1 MIKASHIKE
10 HMEVKGSDGKHVGTV
25 LGVEES
31 RVKLA
36 SGGMDHY
43 IDITMVDAI
52 KDGSLFLTRLL
63 RRPFARDISQ
73 GSGGAMSDTTLGWQ
87 IAVEH
92 PGNGAT
98 EIYNVA
104 ISDERQAM
112 DAVRAC
118 VRNANGIVVKV
129 KSQLTRRLCK
139 ALKLRPGEVN
149 RGMRHPKITQ
159 EWGCKKQPQQPM
171 TGTAVQSA
179 TNTSRQ

>member
-1 MIKASHIKE
+1 MA
-10 HMEVKGSDGKHVGTV
+10 
-25 LGVEES
+25 
-31 RVKLA
+31 
-36 SGGMDHY
+36 
-43 IDITMVDAI
+43 
-52 KDGSLFLTRLL
+52 
-63 RRPFARDISQ
+63 
-73 GSGGAMSDTTLGWQ
+73 DTTLGWQ

-139 ALKLRPGEVN
+139 ALKLRPGEVK
-149 RGMRHPKITQ
+149 RGMRHPKS
-159 EWGCKKQPQQPM
+159 KQDHV
-171 TGTAVQSA
+171 G
-179 TNTSRQ
+179 